1 MRIMIQVYGRIKSQR
16 SKLAMTILETVKKFF
31 EQLEFANQPQKIHE
45 YTCWAL
51 RPDGPAYYKV
61 PTPQSSKLDR
71 SHLDYQV
78 FAADHHDLIVNLLT
92 DLQ

>member
-1 MRIMIQVYGRIKSQR
+1 MRITIQVYSRIKSQR
-16 SKLAMTILETVKKFF
+16 SKLATTILETVKKFF
-31 EQLEFANQPQKIHE
+31 EQSEFANQPQKIRE
-45 YTCWAL
+45 YMRWAL
-51 RPDGPAYYKV
+51 RPDGPAYYEV

-78 FAADHHDLIVNLLT
+78 FAADHLDLIANLLT